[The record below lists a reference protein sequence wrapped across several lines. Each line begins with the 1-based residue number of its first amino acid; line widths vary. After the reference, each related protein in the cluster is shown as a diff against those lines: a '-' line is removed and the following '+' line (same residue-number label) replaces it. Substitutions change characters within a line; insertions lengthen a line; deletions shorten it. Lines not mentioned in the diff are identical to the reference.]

1 MNNNLESETLDAM
14 QEINRRD
21 LLRLGAGLG
30 LAALTPR
37 VFSAAGRMRF
47 SKYEILPT
55 SVPMAERVREAWTES
70 YRLQGTFQTHYSA
83 VFVRLHT
90 DEGLVGTGESLV
102 TAAQTET
109 ILKRMIGRSPVE
121 YWQDDSIQGVL
132 MAVHDI
138 LGQASGLSVARLLS
152 PSPKTRIEHTWWTHC
167 LPPDLMAAEAKL
179 GASLGYRVHKVKARS
194 WQDPLAQAAAMCAV
208 VPTEYR
214 FWADANS
221 NWGSPS
227 RAPLSTG
234 WLATPITLPW
244 SRPCSTATWTRSAS

>member
-1 MNNNLESETLDAM
+1 VAYPKS
-14 QEINRRD
+14 
-21 LLRLGAGLG
+21 
-30 LAALTPR
+30 
-37 VFSAAGRMRF
+37 
-47 SKYEILPT
+47 
-55 SVPMAERVREAWTES
+55 S

-102 TAAQTET
+102 SAAQTET

-138 LGQASGLSVARLLS
+138 LGQASGMSVARLLS

-194 WQDPLAQAAAMCAV
+194 WQDPLASRGDV
-208 VPTEYR
+208 R
-214 FWADANS
+214 
-221 NWGSPS
+221 S
-227 RAPLSTG
+227 RAQGIPLLG
-234 WLATPITLPW
+234 
-244 SRPCSTATWTRSAS
+244 